1 MSFSI
6 KSIENFKDYST
17 VFKVF
22 ENFPFYEKWTEEEI
36 KKEFDLNLANG
47 HIFGYY
53 ENDNCLGFISM
64 REQIPNEH
72 PVHYKDTSKVVY
84 LSDLAVLP
92 KYRRQGIAN
101 HLLDYALSTAI
112 SEGYEY
118 AYLRI
123 NSKTP
128 MASDIAKKH
137 GFHKE
142 YDSYEIVSRP
152 VVNDK
157 LRQKENFR
165 IFMTK
170 KL

>member
-1 MSFSI
+1 MNSNI
-6 KSIENFKDYST
+6 KNIENFEDYLKI
-17 VFKVF
+17 FKVF
-22 ENFPFYEKWTEEEI
+22 EGFPFYEKWTEEEI
-36 KKEFDLNLANG
+36 KEEFDLNLTKG

-53 ENDNCLGFISM
+53 EDDNCLGFISM
-64 REQIPNEH
+64 RNQIPNEH
-72 PVHYKDTSKVVY
+72 PVHYKDVAKVVY
-84 LSDLAVLP
+84 FSDLAVLHQ
-92 KYRRQGIAN
+92 YRRRGIAN
-101 HLLDYALSTAI
+101 QLFDYALYIAK

-123 NSKTP
+123 NDNTP
-128 MASDIAKKH
+128 MAYDIAKRH

-152 VVNDK
+152 VMNNK